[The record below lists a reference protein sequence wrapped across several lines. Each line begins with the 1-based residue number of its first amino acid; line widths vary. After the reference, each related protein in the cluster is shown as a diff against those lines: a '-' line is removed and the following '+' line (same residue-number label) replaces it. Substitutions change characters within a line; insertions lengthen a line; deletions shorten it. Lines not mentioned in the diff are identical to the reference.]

1 MKKWKTVKID
11 KSLKESELLIKGIS
25 KTIKNKPKEQK
36 GGFPPMIL
44 DTLVANLQGSTL
56 IGEGVIRAGE
66 KYYKSII
73 KMNLNLR
80 VFIQVCLLNCLLFI
94 Y

>member
-1 MKKWKTVKID
+1 
-11 KSLKESELLIKGIS
+11 
-25 KTIKNKPKEQK
+25 
-36 GGFPPMIL
+36 MIL

-73 KMNLNLR
+73 KMNLNLM